1 MTTSRRKKLSAATTA
16 AAFTLVAFGLVPSDA
31 MSQSTAMQEDALTKA
46 QFLEDIGSAERIDKA
61 GRLRMLSQRIPAAAC
76 NVYAEINSGESE
88 AILHDAILEF
98 DQILAAL
105 EFGDESLGIEAFQD
119 VDRIRE
125 ALSGQLSG
133 GVSPGS
139 LMMAYVDWAFHLAQ
153 APGKQMELGVK
164 AGRKWQRLMAHL
176 MASGRPHPVGERFRL
191 DRFETGRGL
200 LDEEGTGSQHNLH

>member
-1 MTTSRRKKLSAATTA
+1 M
-16 AAFTLVAFGLVPSDA
+16 
-31 MSQSTAMQEDALTKA
+31 ALTPKS
-46 QFLEDIGSAERIDKA
+46 DGSGAT
-61 GRLRMLSQRIPAAAC
+61 
-76 NVYAEINSGESE
+76 
-88 AILHDAILEF
+88 
-98 DQILAAL
+98 
-105 EFGDESLGIEAFQD
+105 GDESLGIEAFQA

-176 MASGRPHPVGERFRL
+176 MASAMDP
-191 DRFETGRGL
+191 
-200 LDEEGTGSQHNLH
+200 

>member
-1 MTTSRRKKLSAATTA
+1 M
-16 AAFTLVAFGLVPSDA
+16 
-31 MSQSTAMQEDALTKA
+31 ALTPKS
-46 QFLEDIGSAERIDKA
+46 DGSGAT
-61 GRLRMLSQRIPAAAC
+61 
-76 NVYAEINSGESE
+76 
-88 AILHDAILEF
+88 
-98 DQILAAL
+98 
-105 EFGDESLGIEAFQD
+105 GDESLGIEAFQA

-176 MASGRPHPVGERFRL
+176 MASAMDPQAAPVITPLPGDRRFAGEAWAKPPFSWMSQAFLLQQQWLHNVTHEVPGVTKHHEDVVSFAAKQIL
-191 DRFETGRGL
+191 DVCAPSNNPFTNPEVL
-200 LDEEGTGSQHNLH
+200 